1 MTDAPGPGRL
11 VRGGRSFARF
21 LLVWLAA
28 TAALVL
34 LDDALAGFALASWWQ
49 APACALLLGLL
60 AAVVWPLLMRVALP
74 IAVYTFGVGALV
86 LLVAA
91 VAALFP
97 IVPGVRLDGVL
108 AAAAVVLGTAVTV
121 VAVSA
126 LLAIDEDEIFFRRAG
141 LRARRRVADHGSAVP
156 GVLFLQVDGL
166 GLPILRRAVR
176 DGTMPTLARW
186 LTDGTH
192 ALAGWH
198 TDWSAQTGASQAGI
212 LHGRNDDVVGF
223 RWYEKSAEG
232 RGRVMTCSSPGDA
245 AEIERRVSD
254 GTGLLHDDGAGRG
267 NLFTGDAA
275 HISLTVSAVP
285 LLTRGR
291 GGRVRSDRIGAG
303 YYAYF
308 ANPVNGVRTLVA
320 AVVDVLRELVDAAR
334 QRRADV
340 RPRIRR
346 GGWYPLVR
354 PGTTVIARDVVVSA
368 LIEDVLAGR
377 PVAYAD
383 FVGYDE
389 VAHHSGIER
398 ADALSVLRA
407 IDQQIGRLHRA
418 VALAP
423 RPYELVVLSD
433 HGQTQGEAFA
443 DRFGEP
449 IGKLVAR
456 LCEYEPE
463 PDPADTDPR
472 PSRGPSRAEGWQ
484 FGAAMAEAGDLSGP
498 VAGMLRARRRI
509 RQRTSPEPAAPGRVA
524 PEVVVLCSGH
534 TALVSFTDHPGR
546 VSLETLEREHPGLLP
561 GLVDH
566 PGVGFLLVRSDEF
579 GPLVLGRDGAH
590 RLADGTLT
598 GDDPLLEYGPHASG
612 LVARV
617 DSFEHCADLMINS
630 RYDPVLDDASAFE
643 PHVGSHGGLGGPQNE
658 AFVLYPA
665 GWSDPGEVVG
675 AEALHR
681 VLRGWLTDLGHPDP
695 GVRSGPGEHTRHHG
709 QDQRGHAHDG
719 HGARRDV
726 EPADH
731 DPGR

>member
-1 MTDAPGPGRL
+1 MSDAGPGRL
-11 VRGGRSFARF
+11 VRGGRSLARF

-28 TAALVL
+28 AAALLL

-49 APACALLLGLL
+49 APALALLLGLL
-60 AAVVWPLLMRVALP
+60 AAVVWPLVMRVALP
-74 IAVYTFGVGALV
+74 IAVYTFGVGGLV

-97 IVPGVRLDGVL
+97 VVPGVRLDGVL
-108 AAAAVVLGTAVTV
+108 TASAVVFGTAVTV
-121 VAVSA
+121 VFVSA

-141 LRARRRVADHGSAVP
+141 LRARRRVADHGTAVP

-186 LTDGTH
+186 LADGTH
-192 ALAGWH
+192 ALSGWH

-212 LHGRNDDVVGF
+212 LHGRNDGVVGF
-223 RWYEKSAEG
+223 RWYEKS
-232 RGRVMTCSSPGDA
+232 RRRVMTCSSPGDA
-245 AEIERRVSD
+245 AEIERRISD
-254 GTGLLHDDGAGRG
+254 GDGLLHDDGAGRG

-285 LLTRGR
+285 LLTRRR

-308 ANPVNGVRTLVA
+308 ANPVNGVRTLVG

-377 PVAYAD
+377 PVVYAD

-398 ADALSVLRA
+398 ADALSVLRS
-407 IDQQIGRLHRA
+407 IDQQIGRLHRSA
-418 VALAP
+418 ALGP

-449 IGKLVAR
+449 VGSLVAR
-456 LCEYEPE
+456 LCDPEHE
-463 PDPADTDPR
+463 PDPGSEADPR

-498 VAGMLRARRRI
+498 VAGMLHARRRI
-509 RQRTSPEPAAPGRVA
+509 RLHTAPPSPIGRVA

-566 PGVGFLLVRSDEF
+566 AGIGFLLVRSDEW

-590 RLADGTLT
+590 RLADGTVT
-598 GDDPLLEYGPHASG
+598 GEDPLAAYGPHAAS

-617 DSFEHCADLMINS
+617 DGFEHCADLMINS

-643 PHVGSHGGLGGPQNE
+643 PHVGSHGGLGGAQNE
-658 AFVLYPA
+658 AFVLFPA
-665 GWSDPGEVVG
+665 HWAAPGEVVG

-681 VLRGWLTDLGHPDP
+681 VLRGWLDDLGHS
-695 GVRSGPGEHTRHHG
+695 V
-709 QDQRGHAHDG
+709 
-719 HGARRDV
+719 
-726 EPADH
+726 PAD
-731 DPGR
+731 RAA